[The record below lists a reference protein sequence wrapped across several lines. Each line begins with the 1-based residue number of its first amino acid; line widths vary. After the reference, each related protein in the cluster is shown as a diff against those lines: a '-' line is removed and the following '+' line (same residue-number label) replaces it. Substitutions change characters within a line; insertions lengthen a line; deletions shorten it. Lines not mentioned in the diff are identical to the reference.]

1 MYLRN
6 YTSKKYTQRGDTI
19 IEVLIALAVLSF
31 AIILSYTSANRS
43 LAYSR
48 QALNNSVGAEYAQT
62 QIEAIRSDV
71 VTSTA
76 TNNDTISK
84 LVTITSSSVQFCIMQ
99 GVLYIF
105 SVTPAS
111 CQITNGGTTYTVID
125 TLDKQV
131 ATAGSGLTSVTPSV
145 NLFEAQVIWP
155 DEFGHGSNVSG
166 STSGYGSDTVT
177 LFYRAYPPVQP
188 S

>member
-1 MYLRN
+1 MRN
-6 YTSKKYTQRGDTI
+6 YRSKKYPQRGDTI
-19 IEVLIALAVLSF
+19 IEVLVALAILSF

-76 TNNDTISK
+76 SNNDTISK
-84 LVTITSSSVQFCIMQ
+84 LATITSSSVQFCIMQ
-99 GVLYIF
+99 GVLYLF

-125 TLDKQV
+125 TLDKQPI
-131 ATAGSGLTSVTPSV
+131 TAGADLTNV
-145 NLFEAQVIWP
+145 NLFKAQVIWP

-166 STSGYGSDTVT
+166 SIGGYGSDTVT

-188 S
+188 T